1 MSQAAQTLTNVVP
14 PEVAAF
20 AGEQGVLSYLPAVM
34 EMTQRIF
41 PNSALKVQVED
52 DPEIANDR
60 HLIIEVKA
68 PDLDVAQTIPM
79 ASEPVCQLSRFPGVR
94 FPPWIGNSTLEE
106 FYPSVSFS
114 RGISPSANNTP

>member
-1 MSQAAQTLTNVVP
+1 MSQAAQTLTNLVP

-68 PDLDVAQTIPM
+68 PDLDVAQGLERRFQWHRSLF
-79 ASEPVCQLSRFPGVR
+79 ASCPASLVCVFRLG
-94 FPPWIGNSTLEE
+94 LET
-106 FYPSVSFS
+106 
-114 RGISPSANNTP
+114 AL